1 MLRLVA
7 TFLLF
12 ALLSLPAGAVAAESK
27 DVYPSAYAT
36 DPKFQPKGARLTL
49 GVALHL
55 AEAFARQGDISS
67 TDYEDPQFT
76 YTCGRRE
83 WCGWT
88 FAYRGK
94 VISLTRVIF
103 VHDRTKRV
111 EFLPRM
117 VEVK

>member
-12 ALLSLPAGAVAAESK
+12 ALFSLPAGAFATESK
-27 DVYPSAYAT
+27 DVHPSAYAT

-55 AEAFARQGDISS
+55 AEALAREDDISS
-67 TDYEDPQFT
+67 TEYEEPHFA
-76 YTCGRRE
+76 YSCERRE

-94 VISLTRVIF
+94 VISLTRIIF
-103 VHDRTKRV
+103 VNDRTKQV